1 MTTTRPHNLGSVA
14 TVAGNHPD
22 DSGSVFRRRRQRGD
36 ENVLQ
41 LACVPDRPILGKSW
55 AFALEPLSPTGD
67 LTIRMTTYVI
77 AVDEL
82 LEGNP

>member
-1 MTTTRPHNLGSVA
+1 M
-14 TVAGNHPD
+14 
-22 DSGSVFRRRRQRGD
+22 
-36 ENVLQ
+36 LQ